1 MISIKCNSGEELGG
15 QYRGGLGR
23 VVITNGTGFDAVAK
37 LVDNSSETPRRAIY
51 IRQRE
56 SGSITSIPPG
66 RYRLQF
72 QLGTDWLTERRFC
85 RLSGSSEF
93 EDTFDYAEV
102 KSDEGI
108 KYSNHEVTLH
118 PVKEGKAKVREL
130 ENSRFIL
137 PPP

>member
-1 MISIKCNSGEELGG
+1 M
-15 QYRGGLGR
+15 
-23 VVITNGTGFDAVAK
+23 VITNGTVFDAVAT

-93 EDTFDYAEV
+93 VDTFDYAEV
-102 KSDEGI
+102 KSDKGI
-108 KYSNHEVTLH
+108 KYSTHEVTLH
-118 PVKEGKAKVREL
+118 PVKEGKAKVRKL